1 MKNKKGI
8 SELVA
13 YVHLISLSIALS
25 IVVYNWLRAYVLP
38 YQPKAC
44 PDGMSIIIKD
54 YNCYTG
60 NITLNLSNKGLFRI
74 DGYIFRINNESD
86 ATGNPVG
93 LPINVIITKTL
104 TTPLQPGE
112 VTSGSWNYKNKYGKI
127 VEMEIEPFR
136 LDGDK
141 NVLCDKATIKQRTLL
156 ECN

>member
-13 YVHLISLSIALS
+13 YVLLISLSIALS
-25 IVVYNWLRAYVLP
+25 IVVYNWLRAYVIP
-38 YQPKAC
+38 YQPKTC
-44 PDGMSIIIKD
+44 PDGISIIIKD
-54 YNCYTG
+54 YTCYSG

-93 LPINVIITKTL
+93 LPINVITTKTL

-112 VTSGSWNYKNKYGKI
+112 VTSGSWNYKTKYAKI

-136 LDGDK
+136 LEGDK